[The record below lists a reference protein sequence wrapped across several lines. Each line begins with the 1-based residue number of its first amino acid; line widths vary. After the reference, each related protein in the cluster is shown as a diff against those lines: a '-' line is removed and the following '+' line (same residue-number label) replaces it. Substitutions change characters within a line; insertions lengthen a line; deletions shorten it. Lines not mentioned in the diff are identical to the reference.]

1 MASVRVVRVPR
12 RREARLGCV
21 CGVPVSPLVVF
32 IVETLAE
39 LLKDAV
45 VAMSSKDAAEA
56 ERQILLKAQRRISD
70 EIARREFGVID
81 HT

>member
-1 MASVRVVRVPR
+1 MAGVRVVRVSSR
-12 RREARLGCV
+12 CQARLGCV

-45 VAMSSKDAAEA
+45 AAMSSKDAAEA

-70 EIARREFGVID
+70 EIAKRQL
-81 HT
+81 T

>member
-1 MASVRVVRVPR
+1 MRVPG

-39 LLKDAV
+39 LLKDAIA
-45 VAMSSKDAAEA
+45 AMSSKDPAEA
-56 ERQILLKAQRRISD
+56 ERLALLKAQRRISD
-70 EIARREFGVID
+70 EIARRDFGVID

>member
-1 MASVRVVRVPR
+1 MRVPG

-39 LLKDAV
+39 LLKDAIA
-45 VAMSSKDAAEA
+45 AMSSKDPAEA
-56 ERQILLKAQRRISD
+56 ERLALLKAQRRISD
-70 EIARREFGVID
+70 EIAKRQL
-81 HT
+81 T